1 MVFLPSFSDVNI
13 ADRGGGWDGQHGRTG
28 GVGCEVR

>member
-28 GVGCEVR
+28 WGGV